1 MTNNG
6 IHVKRSSTWI
16 RLAYMVFFGL
26 LIAVGRLVL
35 GIVVVGQFLMV
46 LITGNDNDN
55 LRNLGQGLAKWI
67 YQGILFLTFNT
78 DTKPF
83 PFDEWPQVDTSE
95 GYSSRTAPSV
105 DTKAPN
111 SADPDIASEDDSS
124 IPSFVVSED
133 AEGSDPDKK
142 KE

>member
-1 MTNNG
+1 MTNDG

-16 RLAYMVFFGL
+16 RLAYMMFFGL
-26 LIAVGRLVL
+26 LIAVGRSVL

-83 PFDEWPQVDTSE
+83 PFDEWPQVDASE
-95 GYSSRTAPSV
+95 GYSSRTAQSV
-105 DTKAPN
+105 DTKATN
-111 SADPDIASEDDSS
+111 AADPDIASEDDSS